1 VTADMTVSHGEQAT
15 SSTSDGMRTS
25 DVARGRAL
33 VTEGLRKGYAVG
45 PSVVQVLDDVSVEV
59 DRGEFVALLGRSGS
73 GKSTL
78 LHIAGG
84 LAAPDEGRVVLDG
97 TDISGLSGKELAAV
111 RRRRLGFIFQF
122 FHLLPALTVAENVA
136 LPLLLD
142 GRSSAERVREMLE
155 AVGLAEHGNRL
166 PGKLSGGEMQRVAV
180 ARALV
185 ARPALLV
192 ADEPTGNLDEKTGER
207 IMDLL
212 KAEIAV
218 SGAGLLMATHDRDVA
233 ARADRVI
240 TLENGRIIQ

>member
-1 VTADMTVSHGEQAT
+1 
-15 SSTSDGMRTS
+15 
-25 DVARGRAL
+25 
-33 VTEGLRKGYAVG
+33 
-45 PSVVQVLDDVSVEV
+45 
-59 DRGEFVALLGRSGS
+59 
-73 GKSTL
+73 
-78 LHIAGG
+78 
-84 LAAPDEGRVVLDG
+84 
-97 TDISGLSGKELAAV
+97 V